1 MLNVVFNPPSSVVS
15 KANTFVLAVAA
26 LAAFAAAVEDA
37 FVLVLVVL
45 LDSST
50 PSLNSEEDMETAAE
64 DVSSRSAGIGVA
76 RTRYWTER
84 SVKSVQRKTAEESE
98 CE

>member
-1 MLNVVFNPPSSVVS
+1 
-15 KANTFVLAVAA
+15 
-26 LAAFAAAVEDA
+26 
-37 FVLVLVVL
+37 
-45 LDSST
+45 
-50 PSLNSEEDMETAAE
+50 
-64 DVSSRSAGIGVA
+64 VSSRSAGIGVA